1 MTRFYPECD
10 SYECEVCPRREDC
23 DIREED
29 EEDGIPL
36 EADPAQTLVLD
47 DLERRLVAMKAD
59 IAELRVEVKR
69 LMRNESELMA
79 GLGRWVGQVEGGDY
93 D

>member
-1 MTRFYPECD
+1 MTRPFPECN
-10 SYECEVCPRREDC
+10 SYTCEVCPRREEC

-29 EEDGIPL
+29 EDDLALPL
-36 EADPAQTLVLD
+36 DANPDQMRVLD
-47 DLERRLVAMKAD
+47 ELEHRIRALERELS
-59 IAELRVEVKR
+59 ELR
-69 LMRNESELMA
+69 A

>member
-10 SYECEVCPRREDC
+10 SNECEVCPRREDC
-23 DIREED
+23 DIREEED
-29 EEDGIPL
+29 EDGIPL
-36 EADPAQTLVLD
+36 EADPAQELVLD
-47 DLERRLVAMKAD
+47 DLERKIIGMKAE
-59 IAELRVEVKR
+59 IAQLKTDVRR
-69 LMRNESELMA
+69 LMRNESELVA

>member
-29 EEDGIPL
+29 DEDGIPL

-47 DLERRLVAMKAD
+47 EMEHRLRALERELS
-59 IAELRVEVKR
+59 ELR
-69 LMRNESELMA
+69 A
-79 GLGRWVGQVEGGDY
+79 ALGRWVGQVEGGDY
-93 D
+93 GAD

>member
-29 EEDGIPL
+29 EEEDGIYEIRPY
-36 EADPAQTLVLD
+36 ADPLA
-47 DLERRLVAMKAD
+47 DLERRILAMKAD